1 MGFTRSPSPSHHSYI
16 SIQFYPRSV
25 VEALLKRGSKV
36 LLTCSNKSVAFE
48 EHKRLSDVYGPGQ
61 LFYSPCDQTD
71 DSQLESLFLRAL
83 DTLGEIKLIVHSSAN
98 DPL

>member
-1 MGFTRSPSPSHHSYI
+1 MF
-16 SIQFYPRSV
+16 V
-25 VEALLKRGSKV
+25 
-36 LLTCSNKSVAFE
+36 
-48 EHKRLSDVYGPGQ
+48 SDVYGPGQ

-98 DPL
+98 DPLHLQREDIQGDISKVNRKLDR